1 MTRLAAGK
9 NKRPTVLTN
18 CGPFYCGETRQGIT
32 ECSPHEPGDPKACRY
47 SLTFSGE
54 TERMTKPLSRLDR
67 NRFRSL

>member
-32 ECSPHEPGDPKACRY
+32 ECSPHDTGRPEGLPVFANVQR
-47 SLTFSGE
+47 
-54 TERMTKPLSRLDR
+54 
-67 NRFRSL
+67 